1 MNNQDELGVWAFHY
15 YSEDGNG
22 HEITITAKTLN
33 DAVKVFHRNIGEDII
48 FELL

>member
-1 MNNQDELGVWAFHY
+1 MKDELTPFTFFY
-15 YSEDGNG
+15 ESEDGNG